1 MSQKIW
7 RQPTPRERRLI
18 EKLLSV
24 DFPGRDDLRGQMES
38 AEVSDIDDVGSLHFL
53 VSGPPASVASRVATE
68 AYYYD
73 KEADDFD
80 PAVHVLLHVVDGK
93 LHELEVYKDDGS
105 SIKRLPKDIDLADL
119 RFY

>member
-7 RQPTPRERRLI
+7 RQPTQRERRLI

-24 DFPGRDDLRGQMES
+24 DFPGRDDLRRQMDT
-38 AEVSDIDDVGSLHFL
+38 AEVSDIDEVGSLHFL
-53 VSGPPASVASRVATE
+53 VSGPSATVARRVVAE

-73 KEADDFD
+73 KQAVDFD
-80 PAVHVLLHVVDGK
+80 PAVHIILHVVDGK
-93 LHELEVYKDDGS
+93 LHELEFYKDDGS
-105 SIKRLPKDIDLADL
+105 SIERLPRDIDPAEL